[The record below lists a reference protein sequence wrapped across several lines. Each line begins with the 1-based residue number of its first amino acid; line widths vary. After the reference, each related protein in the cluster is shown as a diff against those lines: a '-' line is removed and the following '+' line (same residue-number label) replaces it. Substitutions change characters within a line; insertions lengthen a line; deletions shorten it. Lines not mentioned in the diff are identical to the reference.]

1 MNLMSGVLVAVDP
14 VTPSSRTA
22 ELESRLSKSPVPVLF
37 SIEVFY
43 ITSVTL
49 CGLTGSHF
57 CSVVQIDGREPGQFG
72 TECVVWLHRKMA
84 FEIFIL
90 WCFCSYYVLHVFPP
104 HFHRWACVFT
114 CLYMAMWASFSFGS
128 SAFFF
133 PAVYLSHM
141 SRSRV
146 YYKSYWYYIFMT
158 KSKGDLVYIYFGSI
172 LEVRCESFLG
182 SIKLVITEHFRR
194 EENRARTV

>member
-1 MNLMSGVLVAVDP
+1 MGLC
-14 VTPSSRTA
+14 
-22 ELESRLSKSPVPVLF
+22 
-37 SIEVFY
+37 FY
-43 ITSVTL
+43 MFIYGNV
-49 CGLTGSHF
+49 
-57 CSVVQIDGREPGQFG
+57 GRF
-72 TECVVWLHRKMA
+72 W
-84 FEIFIL
+84 
-90 WCFCSYYVLHVFPP
+90 FPK
-104 HFHRWACVFT
+104 
-114 CLYMAMWASFSFGS
+114 LG
-128 SAFFF
+128 FF

-194 EENRARTV
+194 E